1 MATIRKNKERAT
13 PALSTSSLPDITF
26 MFLFFFMAVT
36 TMKEVTFMVRVSA
49 PTASESTKLENKS
62 LTRYVYVGPPFINYV
77 KRVGSETQIQLDD
90 GFADVRDIQKYIV
103 ETRGAMKEPD
113 QPRMIVCIKADKD
126 TKMGIINDIKKE
138 LRQSYALRL
147 VYAASTTAT
156 LE

>member
-1 MATIRKNKERAT
+1 MATIKKNKERAT

-62 LTRYVYVGPPFINYV
+62 LTRYVYVGKPMPHYV
-77 KRVGSETQIQLDD
+77 KNVGSETQIQLDD
-90 GFADVRDIQKYIV
+90 AFADVRDIQKYIV

-113 QPRMIVCIKADKD
+113 QPRMVVCIRADRD
-126 TKMGIINDIKKE
+126 TRMGIINDIKKE
-138 LRQSYALRL
+138 LRQAYALRL
-147 VYAASTTAT
+147 VYAASTTNT

>member
-1 MATIRKNKERAT
+1 MATIRKNTERAT

-36 TMKEVTFMVRVSA
+36 TMKEVTFMVRIAS

-62 LTRYVYVGPPFINYV
+62 LTRYVYVGPPFSNYV
-77 KRVGSETQIQLDD
+77 KTVGSETQIQLDD
-90 GFADVRDIQKYIV
+90 AFADVRDIQKYIV

-147 VYAASTTAT
+147 VYAAATTAT